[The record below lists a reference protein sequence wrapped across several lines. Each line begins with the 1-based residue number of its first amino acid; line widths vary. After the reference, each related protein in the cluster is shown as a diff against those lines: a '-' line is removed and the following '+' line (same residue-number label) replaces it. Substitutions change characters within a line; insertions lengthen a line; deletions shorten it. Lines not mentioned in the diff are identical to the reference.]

1 MWELLSIL
9 FPMNMEIV
17 VSVKGYTINH
27 SYSRSRHQQR
37 GHTFKE
43 DGQIHTSHKIRVR
56 HYISIGIGRKSQTTY
71 IPFLKRTP
79 LTSVVCVLMRDNRI
93 YTVSEHKAI
102 GTRRQ
107 MSCFVNCATLAS

>member
-27 SYSRSRHQQR
+27 SYSRSSHQQR

-71 IPFLKRTP
+71 R
-79 LTSVVCVLMRDNRI
+79 S
-93 YTVSEHKAI
+93 
-102 GTRRQ
+102 
-107 MSCFVNCATLAS
+107 